1 MAVRFTGTKN
11 LFNGRF
17 GNVYSSLLLF
27 VNESKLIDDESKL
40 IDDCIFIFCNCQSTC
55 LTGMDT
61 GIDAPRKAIT
71 SSSRTLYSEELA
83 LLIRPPHLIIQKLAP
98 FLISTVDYFA
108 QQVLL
113 LICEYSAR

>member
-27 VNESKLIDDESKL
+27 VNESKL